1 MPEKISLIIPS
12 KDEVESL
19 GAVLDEIK
27 DNNFIDEIIVVVDS
41 ETDNSIN
48 VAKKFSCKIIIQEK
62 KGYGAAIIEGFKG
75 AKNNFGCIY
84 NADYSFDPKYLSDL
98 VNLSQ
103 KYDFVFGSRYKG
115 SGGSD
120 DDDIVTFTGNKIFT
134 FITKNVLR
142 IKLSDILFTYVLCNV
157 KKFKNLNLVSD
168 DFKFCIELPVKVKKN
183 QYTYTDLEMY
193 ERKRYD
199 GKKKVNVIKD
209 GLLISLEIMKSFI
222 YLYFK

>member
-1 MPEKISLIIPS
+1 M
-12 KDEVESL
+12 
-19 GAVLDEIK
+19 
-27 DNNFIDEIIVVVDS
+27 
-41 ETDNSIN
+41 
-48 VAKKFSCKIIIQEK
+48 
-62 KGYGAAIIEGFKG
+62 
-75 AKNNFGCIY
+75 
-84 NADYSFDPKYLSDL
+84 
-98 VNLSQ
+98 
-103 KYDFVFGSRYKG
+103 
-115 SGGSD
+115 
-120 DDDIVTFTGNKIFT
+120 TFTGNKIFT